1 MLAAAVFICSI
12 VTISCCLLRNGESGR
27 LSRVMCSDVR
37 LSLSRI
43 WEIWEQQDKLM
54 KNYMATSIGML
65 QVILMSV

>member
-1 MLAAAVFICSI
+1 
-12 VTISCCLLRNGESGR
+12 
-27 LSRVMCSDVR
+27 MCSDVR

-65 QVILMSV
+65 QVILMAV